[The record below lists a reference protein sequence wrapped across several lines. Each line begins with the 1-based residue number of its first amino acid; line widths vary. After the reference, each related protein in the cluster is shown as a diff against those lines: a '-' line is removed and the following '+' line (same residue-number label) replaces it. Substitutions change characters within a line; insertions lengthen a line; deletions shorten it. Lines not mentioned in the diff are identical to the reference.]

1 LGIEF
6 KRTGLEKMGW
16 KRIEPVLTILM
27 AVSISFSFCGGIA
40 MASNTVASGMDGSSV
55 FHTSPPDGPYP
66 VGVRIDHLDF
76 QGSDM
81 RVVTWY
87 PAREVEGAEPYI
99 ASNPALGAKVQG
111 TGVLDAPPDRSS
123 APYPLIVFSPGFSA
137 SADSYLF
144 YTENLASY
152 GYVVV
157 GIDHRDAGRGN
168 EVILSG
174 LEDIAR
180 YFCRIMT
187 QVIQGN
193 SSDSVL
199 IGLSGWFR
207 PTDFC
212 LTYRPQQEALL
223 FDQAAAWNRDHSFPL
238 HGMIDAR
245 NIGLTGHSYGAWQT
259 LLFGGMTVK
268 PNPNVPTDI
277 NTGCLADRDPGNTVS
292 AQAWAPRYSL
302 RDRRVKAIVPLAP
315 PIFNRDI
322 ATNAK
327 KISTPMMIIT
337 GDSPQWESTFSMQW
351 DVYQAAHRKPK
362 YLVKIKDTDHFV
374 VSDVCMPSYMRYIS
388 FLPMNSGHFDEKA
401 QGYKDYSS
409 AFFDLYLKHDKSRA
423 DMLKTPNQ
431 PFVTQVWHED

>member
-1 LGIEF
+1 MYPKTVNLASAF
-6 KRTGLEKMGW
+6 L
-16 KRIEPVLTILM
+16 LTAFLIL
-27 AVSISFSFCGGIA
+27 SICGGISA
-40 MASNTVASGMDGSSV
+40 ASATGASGMDESGV
-55 FHTSPPDGPYP
+55 FHTAFPDGPYP
-66 VGVRIDHLDF
+66 VGVKVDYLDF

-87 PAREVEGAEPYI
+87 PAQKVEGAEPYI
-99 ASNPALGAKVQG
+99 ASNSAMNVKVQG
-111 TGVLDAPPDRSS
+111 TGVLDAPPDRSK

-157 GIDHRDAGRGN
+157 GIDHRDAGQVN

-174 LEDIAR
+174 LEDIMNN
-180 YFCRIMT
+180 FCRILT
-187 QVIQGN
+187 QIMQGN

-199 IGLSGWFR
+199 ICLSGWFR

-212 LTYRPQQEALL
+212 LTYRPQQEALV
-223 FDQAAAWNRDHSFPL
+223 FDQAAAWNKDPSFPL
-238 HGMIDAR
+238 YGMIDAK

-259 LLFGGMTVK
+259 LLFGGMTIK
-268 PNPNVPTDI
+268 PNPNVPADI

-292 AQAWAPRYSL
+292 AQAWAPTYSL
-302 RDRRVKAIVPLAP
+302 KDKRVKAIVPLAP

-322 ATNAK
+322 ATNARA
-327 KISTPMMIIT
+327 ISVPMMIIT

-351 DVYQAAHRKPK
+351 DVYQAACKRPK

-374 VSDVCMPSYMRYIS
+374 VSDVCMPSYMS
-388 FLPMNSGHFDEKA
+388 FLPFLPMNSGHFDEKA
-401 QGYKDYSS
+401 RGYKDYSS
-409 AFFDLYLKHDKSRA
+409 AFFDLYLKNDASRA
-423 DMLKTPNQ
+423 DLLKAPNQ
-431 PFVTQVWHED
+431 PFVTQVWYEIKGKRK